1 MVTKRSG
8 DIRSVSLPQ
17 EPQEVTGAPS
27 QNGAELAELREV
39 VERAAAFSSEWPQEL
54 RASVFDLAATELMQ
68 NRRRIPNTR
77 VRGELAPSR
86 RDLMDLPSG
95 EPMDRLGS
103 ALGVEPT
110 RLMRTVAIGEDGTIT
125 IMGRLDGAS
134 TKERQRQYSA
144 VYAFIKEK
152 ALGALQV
159 DAEELRTLCV
169 EHGCYDVS
177 NHAANLRWKDFM
189 REIPGKGANDRR
201 YIASKVALSQGE
213 ALLRAMMDS

>member
-1 MVTKRSG
+1 MVTKRSS
-8 DIRSVSLPQ
+8 DIRPMALPQ
-17 EPQEVTGAPS
+17 ETQGAAGTQS
-27 QNGAELAELREV
+27 QNGPELAELREL

-54 RASVFDLAATELMQ
+54 RASVFDLAARELMQ
-68 NRRRIPNTR
+68 NRGR
-77 VRGELAPSR
+77 VSSPQVRKELLPARG
-86 RDLMDLPSG
+86 DLMDSSFG
-95 EPMDRLGS
+95 EPMERLGS

-110 RLMRTVAIGEDGTIT
+110 RLMRAVAIGEDGAIT
-125 IMGRLDGAS
+125 IMGRLDGES
-134 TKERQRQYSA
+134 TKERQRQYCA

-169 EHGCYDVS
+169 AHGCYDVS

-189 REIPGKGANDRR
+189 REVPGKGANDRR